1 MSIDTRH
8 GSPQFPTIA
17 GSIAASTQEEM
28 NAAVASLQA
37 QKDSWV
43 AVSIPERI
51 SLLDQLV
58 KNFVAI
64 APRWVEASLQAKGI
78 APDAPAAGEEWGAGV
93 LPVINNLRQ
102 LRQALADIAAS
113 GRPRIPGPV
122 MTMPNG
128 QVAARVFPQSG
139 YDRLFFMGLTAE
151 IWMEPG
157 VTVDELPG
165 TQALI
170 YQDKGHSGKVALVL
184 GAGNVASIGPMDILY
199 KLFVEDQVVLF
210 KANPVNAYLGPL
222 MAEVFQPLIERGF
235 LRLAYGGA
243 QEGAYLCQHSGID
256 EIHITG
262 SDKTYEAIVFG
273 PGAEGAARK
282 AARQPLIT
290 RRVTGEL
297 GNVSPVIIVPGPW
310 TARDLAYQAAHIV
323 SSLANNAGFNCNAS
337 RVLIQHAAWDQRHA
351 LLQEIRRVL
360 QSVPPRVA
368 YYPGAQE
375 RQRAFVASHPEA
387 EQFGAISDERQ
398 LPWTLISGL
407 DPTSKDDICFT
418 TEAFCGLF
426 GETALEADSVADYI
440 DRAVAFANEQ
450 LWGTLNATLIVH
462 PESLKIPAIAHAV
475 ERAVANLRYGNIGVN
490 YWAGISFALAVT
502 TWGAFPGHDIYDIQS
517 GIGVVHN
524 TLMFS
529 RAQKSV
535 LRGPFRSTP
544 TPPWFVTEG
553 HKGLKVFPKLVEFLA
568 TPSPLKLPAILIA
581 ATTG

>member
-64 APRWVEASLQAKGI
+64 APRWVGASLQAKGI